1 MKKILVIVRETFPTN
16 MILSDKNI
24 QENFIL
30 NPYDEYALFQA
41 KKLKEK
47 LGIEICCI
55 FLSHRE
61 SQYNLRTALALGV
74 DEGIFLYCSDNNIK
88 KIAKELASE
97 IRKENYSSIFV
108 GIRDVNDDREEL
120 PGYLSIFLDIPLY
133 PHILSL
139 DYENEKFIVRRERE
153 ETIDTLEINKV
164 GIFAFS
170 QNVYEPEYPSISS
183 IISIKDK
190 KIKTISCE
198 TSFQEEGKKIF
209 YQDIRRKQKILKKIN
224 ANLGTN
230 EILEYLKTWK
240 LLD

>member
-1 MKKILVIVRETFPTN
+1 MKKILVIIRETFPTN

-24 QENFIL
+24 KENFIL

-47 LGIEICCI
+47 FGMKIYCL

-61 SQYNLRTALALGV
+61 SQYNLRTALALGA
-74 DEGIFLYCSDNNIK
+74 DEGIFLYSSNDNIK
-88 KIAKELASE
+88 NIAEKISLE
-97 IRKENYSSIFV
+97 INKKDYYAIFI
-108 GIRDVNDDREEL
+108 GIKDVNNDREEL
-120 PGYLSIFLDIPLY
+120 PSYLSKFLDIPLY

-139 DYENEKFIVRRERE
+139 DYKDERFIVTKERE
-153 ETIDTLEINKV
+153 DTIDILEINKF

-170 QNVYEPEYPSISS
+170 QNVYEPEYPLISS

-190 KIKTISCE
+190 KIKVISCE
-198 TSFQEEGKKIF
+198 TSLQEDKKIF
-209 YQDIRRKQKILKKIN
+209 YQDVKRKQIIFKKIN
-224 ANLGTN
+224 ASSGTE
-230 EILEYLKTWK
+230 EILEYLKIWK